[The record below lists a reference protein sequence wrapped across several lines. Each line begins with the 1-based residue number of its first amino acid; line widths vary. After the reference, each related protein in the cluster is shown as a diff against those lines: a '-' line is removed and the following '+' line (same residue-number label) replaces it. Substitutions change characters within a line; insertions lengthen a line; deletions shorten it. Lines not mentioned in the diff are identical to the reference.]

1 MDSHNLSRV
10 RELWTVYERE
20 GHEAGVEAL
29 LEMCHDDAE
38 FRFYAMDGKVLR
50 GGNEL
55 RAFYRDANA
64 DVSAS
69 PYSFEEDGD
78 TVVVTG
84 WVRVV
89 RAGGA
94 LADAQVR
101 WEYVF
106 REGKIAELY
115 YAPLAAQRSS
125 A

>member
-1 MDSHNLSRV
+1 MDSHNLSSV
-10 RELWTVYERE
+10 RELWRVYERE
-20 GHEAGVEAL
+20 GHDAGIEAL

-38 FRFYAMDGKVLR
+38 FSFYAMNGKVLR
-50 GGNEL
+50 GSDEL
-55 RAFYRDANA
+55 RAFYREADASVRA
-64 DVSAS
+64 A

-84 WVRVV
+84 WVRVL

-106 REGKIAELY
+106 REGKVAELH
-115 YAPLAAQRSS
+115 YAPLAAKER